1 MRQSGDA
8 ERARSLTG
16 LASSQGRSP
25 EAIRAELAGRLR
37 LRCGEIEKTV
47 LAKIQPLADPVAGMD
62 LAYAAGLRSAVAETV
77 RYGIEGIEKGS
88 EWPLPMPPAAARQAR
103 RAAREGVTLDL
114 VLRRYATGNKTLEEF
129 IVVEAEDIPSRV
141 LGQILSD
148 QAPRVDRLLELVAGE
163 YKDEYERARRSP
175 TRKKTERIIRLARSD
190 SPVSPV
196 DLDYD
201 FDIWH
206 VGLILRGPN
215 AELAARTCAERLGYR
230 SLHAARDSET
240 DWAWLSSRHQPAPRK
255 LEGFL
260 AESLPLEVSIA
271 MGEPRPGLAGWR
283 LTHREAQM
291 ALQAMLQSPQRI
303 VRGRNVILRVGVTRD
318 DTLVRS
324 LLDGYLTPLKR
335 HANAEK
341 LLEALRAYL
350 ATGGN
355 AAAAAAAI
363 GVTRHTVQRRIRAVE
378 ETLGRP
384 FNSCQ
389 AELHVALQI
398 DELDTHSGGRLP
410 MR

>member
-1 MRQSGDA
+1 LR
-8 ERARSLTG
+8 
-16 LASSQGRSP
+16 GR
-25 EAIRAELAGRLR
+25 R
-37 LRCGEIEKTV
+37 GEIEKTV
-47 LAKIQPLADPVAGMD
+47 LAKIQHLAHPAAGMD
-62 LAYAAGLRSAVAETV
+62 SAYAAGLRSAVAEMV
-77 RYGIEGIEKGS
+77 GYGIEGIENGF
-88 EWPLPMPPAAARQAR
+88 EWPLPHAAVSQTR
-103 RAAREGVTLDL
+103 RAAREGVPLDL
-114 VLRRYATGNKTLEEF
+114 VLRRYATGSRTLDEF

-148 QAPRVDRLLELVAGE
+148 QAPRVDRLLELVASE
-163 YKDEYERARRSP
+163 YKDEYERTRRSP
-175 TRKKTERIIRLARSD
+175 ARKKAERLIRFAQGD
-190 SPVSPV
+190 SPGSPI

-206 VGLILRGPN
+206 VGLILVGPN
-215 AELAARTCAERLGYR
+215 AELATRACAERLGYR

-240 DWAWLSSRHQPAPRK
+240 NWAWLSRRRRPPSRK
-255 LEGFL
+255 LEGLL
-260 AESLPLEVSIA
+260 AENLPPEVSIA
-271 MGEPRPGLAGWR
+271 MGEPQHGLAGWR

-291 ALQAMLQSPQRI
+291 AQQAMLQSPQRI

-341 LLEALRAYL
+341 LLEAVRAYL

-378 ETLGRP
+378 ETLGRS
-384 FNSCQ
+384 FSSCQ

-398 DELDTHSGGRLP
+398 DELETTPPASCR
-410 MR
+410 